1 LVDELRRRAYA
12 WPPHVKD
19 ALPNDPRDPRHN
31 GNPEQLEPPDLER
44 PASLAPTERQLED
57 ETPGGHDVRGHD
69 PYAALRYPSYVMYAA
84 GWMISVIGR
93 QVQDVA
99 VGYELYY
106 RTGSK
111 LALGWVGLSQALPL
125 LILALPAGQL
135 ADRFDRRWLMIISQL
150 FWAASS
156 LGLAIVSH
164 MQGPVPLVYFL
175 LVTGTIAHAT
185 GWPARAAMLP
195 QVVPPETF
203 NNAVTWNSSFFQI
216 ASVVGPAI
224 AGLIL
229 LWGAPAAYL
238 IDVACGITFAM
249 LLTQLRLR
257 PAGRSKEPASFR
269 TLTEG
274 VRWVWR
280 TPIILATIS
289 LDLFAVLLGGATILM
304 PVFAKDILHVGK
316 VGLGVLRT
324 APAVGAFLGA
334 MLIAHMP
341 PMKRAG
347 MAMLWAVAGF
357 GVATIVFG
365 VSTSFW
371 LSFLMLALTG
381 AFDNVS
387 VVVRHTL
394 IQSLPPETMRG
405 RVAAVNIIFIGA
417 SNELGAFE
425 SGTTAEWWGPKMAV
439 VIGGIGTLLVVSV
452 IAMLA
457 PQVRRL
463 GSLRDVRPIE
473 ELPPTAAPAPAV

>member
-1 LVDELRRRAYA
+1 
-12 WPPHVKD
+12 
-19 ALPNDPRDPRHN
+19 
-31 GNPEQLEPPDLER
+31 
-44 PASLAPTERQLED
+44 
-57 ETPGGHDVRGHD
+57 
-69 PYAALRYPSYVMYAA
+69 
-84 GWMISVIGR
+84 
-93 QVQDVA
+93 
-99 VGYELYY
+99 
-106 RTGSK
+106 
-111 LALGWVGLSQALPL
+111 
-125 LILALPAGQL
+125 
-135 ADRFDRRWLMIISQL
+135 MIISQL

-164 MQGPVPLVYFL
+164 MQGPIPRVYFL

-195 QVVPPETF
+195 QVVPLEIF

-229 LWGAPAAYL
+229 LWGAPAAYM
-238 IDVACGITFAM
+238 IDVACGTTFAV

-289 LDLFAVLLGGATILM
+289 LDLFAVWLGGAVILM

-357 GVATIVFG
+357 GVATIAFG